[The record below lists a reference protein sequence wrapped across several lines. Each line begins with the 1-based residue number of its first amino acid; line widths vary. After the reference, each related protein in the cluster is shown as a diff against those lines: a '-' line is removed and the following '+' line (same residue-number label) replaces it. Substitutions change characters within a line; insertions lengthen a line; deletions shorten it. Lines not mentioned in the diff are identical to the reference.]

1 MTNSHW
7 YQNHS
12 NENRWMEV
20 ARLGTDQ
27 EWMAV
32 VVVVAADES
41 G

>member
-1 MTNSHW
+1 
-7 YQNHS
+7 
-12 NENRWMEV
+12 MEV